1 MRADHVFLNLST
13 QHRQLRDS
21 NNEQIH
27 DFSSA
32 LNYILTNKI
41 KSLKLSTQ
49 ADKHQFCRFYINTV
63 NDLLITTFIENTN
76 RNGLLFLSGSCMCG
90 LLFLSGCSLGRFSQT
105 VCVAFYFC
113 LALYPDVLNH
123 CISSLWFCFAV

>member
-1 MRADHVFLNLST
+1 MKIALITGIRKAGCINKTNGWGFWKGLRADHVFLNLST

-49 ADKHQFCRFYINTV
+49 ADKTNIN
-63 NDLLITTFIENTN
+63 
-76 RNGLLFLSGSCMCG
+76 SAGSILTQSMI
-90 LLFLSGCSLGRFSQT
+90 
-105 VCVAFYFC
+105 Y
-113 LALYPDVLNH
+113 
-123 CISSLWFCFAV
+123 W